1 MTPITIINVVKIG
14 GMKMTEA
21 ELAALKPLLAAYNIE
36 LVTSGTVITHVNGHE
51 AQLDV
56 TGYMPDQLIKLVLE
70 IVGTDL
76 RAKLFKKMHE

>member
-1 MTPITIINVVKIG
+1 MTPIAIINIVKIG

>member
-1 MTPITIINVVKIG
+1 MTG
-14 GMKMTEA
+14 A

-36 LVTSGTVITHVNGHE
+36 LEISGTVITHVNGHE

-76 RAKLFKKMHE
+76 RAALFKKMHE